1 MSAPARQRPGTQTVL
16 TPRIESINTG
26 NDRPDTAAP
35 PTGEEPNEPIVTGSL
50 PQTVSTAP
58 SSDEET
64 LDRTF
69 KIRKSNVKRAE
80 TAVLRR
86 AGGYTSMRAFIDGAI
101 EHELARLA
109 ESDNGGVPFEPNG
122 DAFTR
127 GRPLGS

>member
-26 NDRPDTAAP
+26 NDRPDIAAQP
-35 PTGEEPNEPIVTGSL
+35 AGEEQSEPIGARRV
-50 PQTVSTAP
+50 PPTVSTAP

-122 DAFTR
+122 DVFTR

>member
-26 NDRPDTAAP
+26 NDRADETGRTAEEKPRETVAAP
-35 PTGEEPNEPIVTGSL
+35 SARQGTSGARS
-50 PQTVSTAP
+50 A
-58 SSDEET
+58 DEET

-109 ESDNGGVPFEPNG
+109 ESDNGGIPFEPNG
-122 DAFTR
+122 EVFTR